1 MKKIFAGLLLS
12 AFCGCACAAP
22 AGQHTF
28 AIADGQFL
36 YDGKPTAIYS
46 GEMHY
51 ERVPAPYWRH
61 RLKMMKAMGLNAVAT
76 YVFWNFHEVAPGK
89 WDWTTD
95 EHNLRKFVQTAQE
108 EDMLV
113 ILRPGPY
120 CCAEWEYGGYPWWL
134 QQQEGLVVRCYN
146 QPFLDACRT
155 YVNQLADQVRDLQIT
170 HGGPIV
176 MVQAENEFGSY
187 VSQRPDIPLE
197 EHKRYSAAIR
207 QTLIDAG
214 FDIPMFT
221 SDGSWLFEGGAIEGA
236 LPTANGED
244 NVENLKKV
252 VDAYHGGKG
261 PYMVAEFYPGWLDHW
276 NEPFVRVPAEN
287 TIRQTQKYLDN
298 GVNFN
303 FYMVHGGTN
312 FGFWAGANYN
322 TETNIQPDLTSYDY
336 DAPISEAGWATEKY
350 MGIREL
356 MKKYVKHEL
365 PEVPERIPVIKLPEV
380 YFDKTVDV
388 LPVLERQTPVTA
400 DEPMNF
406 EDLGQGFGYVLYRR
420 HFNQPISGVMHV
432 PGIADYATVYVD
444 GKKVG
449 ELNRVLDCD
458 SLQIDIPFN
467 STLDILVENL
477 GRINYGARIVENHK
491 GITQPITIGG
501 SRISG
506 NWNMYGLPL
515 SQMPAVDALPEGYK
529 TGCPVYYRAKF
540 TLDKVG
546 DTFLD
551 MEKWGK
557 GIVFVNGHNLGRYWK
572 VGPQQTLY
580 LPGCWLKE
588 GENEVVVFEQ
598 LNDHRKYSLSSVT
611 EPVLEKLQ
619 TASAETETADEV
631 IARLLQE
638 NAALREQITALQK
651 QMEEMKAPKKR
662 GKK

>member
-12 AFCGCACAAP
+12 AFCGCACAAS
-22 AGQHTF
+22 AEQHTF
-28 AIADGQFL
+28 AIADGHFL
-36 YDGKPTAIYS
+36 YDGQPTAIYS

-51 ERVPAPYWRH
+51 ERIPAPYWRH
-61 RLKMMKAMGLNAVAT
+61 RLKMMKAMGLNAVAS

-89 WDWTTD
+89 WDWTTG
-95 EHNLRKFVQTAQE
+95 ERNLRKFVQTAQE
-108 EDMLV
+108 EDMMV

-134 QQQEGLVVRCYN
+134 QQQEGLVVRGN
-146 QPFLDACRT
+146 NRPFLDACRT
-155 YVNQLADQVRDLQIT
+155 YVNQLAAQVRDLQIT

-207 QTLIDAG
+207 QILIDAG

-252 VDAYHGGKG
+252 VDAYHDGKG

-276 NEPFVRVPAEN
+276 NEPFVRVPAEH

-322 TETNIQPDLTSYDY
+322 NETNIQPDITSYDY

-350 MGIREL
+350 MGIRDL
-356 MKKYVKHEL
+356 MKKYVKYDV
-365 PEVPERIPVIKLPEV
+365 PDVPERIPVVRLPEL

-400 DEPMNF
+400 DEPLHF

-420 HFNQPISGVMHV
+420 HFNQPISGVMRV
-432 PGIADYATVYVD
+432 PGIADFATVYVD

-458 SLQIDIPFN
+458 SLLIDIPFN

-515 SQMPAVDALPEGYK
+515 SQMPDVDALPEGYNM
-529 TGCPVYYRAKF
+529 GRPVYYRAKF

-611 EPVLEKLQ
+611 EPVLDKLQ
-619 TASAETETADEV
+619 TEAAESETADEV

-638 NAALREQITALQK
+638 NAALREQITALRE
-651 QMEEMKAPKKR
+651 QMEEMKARGKR